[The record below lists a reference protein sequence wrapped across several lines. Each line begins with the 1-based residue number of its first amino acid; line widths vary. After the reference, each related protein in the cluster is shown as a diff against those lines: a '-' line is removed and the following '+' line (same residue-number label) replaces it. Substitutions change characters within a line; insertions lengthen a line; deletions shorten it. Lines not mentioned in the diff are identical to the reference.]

1 MIFLDRGDEI
11 VVPLGLVMGGDA
23 GTWYFDGKS
32 ADRLWHK
39 SALGIIMEGGG
50 ISLTSVE
57 MLFCINHRNIDPPS
71 EEFMQTAL
79 NLSLI
84 HI

>member
-11 VVPLGLVMGGDA
+11 VVPLGLVMGGDN

-39 SALGIIMEGGG
+39 SA
-50 ISLTSVE
+50 SVSYTHLTLPTIV
-57 MLFCINHRNIDPPS
+57 DV
-71 EEFMQTAL
+71 
-79 NLSLI
+79 
-84 HI
+84 